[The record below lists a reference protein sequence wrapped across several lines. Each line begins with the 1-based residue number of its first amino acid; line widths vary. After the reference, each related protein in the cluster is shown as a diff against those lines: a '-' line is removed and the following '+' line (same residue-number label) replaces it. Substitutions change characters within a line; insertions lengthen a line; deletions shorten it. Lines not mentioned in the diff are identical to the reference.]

1 MIKGVV
7 IRRMRMVER
16 SFIFKQTLAC
26 LFENTLVFYISSFP
40 EFSFKLE
47 YLVMI
52 SASVLKK
59 RVADFKQAI
68 VEHEK
73 DLNERTLK
81 VISSNMEDQAK
92 IGMSSYTIPGTL
104 TLPSKESGWSP
115 TSVRLDVDKLGM
127 IVTALKD
134 AGYRV
139 EEKGLSYTV
148 FWD

>member
-1 MIKGVV
+1 
-7 IRRMRMVER
+7 
-16 SFIFKQTLAC
+16 
-26 LFENTLVFYISSFP
+26 
-40 EFSFKLE
+40 
-47 YLVMI
+47 MI

-68 VEHEK
+68 VEHEQ
-73 DLNERTLK
+73 DLNERILK
-81 VISSNMEDQAK
+81 VIQFNMEDQAK
-92 IGMSSYTIPGTL
+92 IGMSSYTIPYSL
-104 TLPSKESGWSP
+104 TLPAKESGWSP

-127 IVTALKD
+127 IITALKD